1 MLLVGSGTGTA
12 PGCGGG
18 GDAEADVAVR
28 DSGGGMVVV
37 GSSGMSGVGAS
48 RTVMLVGLAVA

>member
-1 MLLVGSGTGTA
+1 MLLVVSGTGTA

-18 GDAEADVAVR
+18 GDAEADVTVR

-37 GSSGMSGVGAS
+37 GSSGISGVGAS